1 MSNLML
7 VEKVKELPDE
17 YVDAVAAYIDKL
29 MSRKKSA
36 RGIASKYADVDL
48 IAKEKDAMS
57 EAFSGGV

>member
-36 RGIASKYADVDL
+36 RGIASKYANVDL

-57 EAFSGGV
+57 KAFSGGV

>member
-36 RGIASKYADVDL
+36 RGIASKYANVDL

>member
-36 RGIASKYADVDL
+36 RGIASKYANVDL
-48 IAKEKDAMS
+48 IAKEKDAMF

>member
-29 MSRKKSA
+29 MSRKNLHAELRPSTQ
-36 RGIASKYADVDL
+36 
-48 IAKEKDAMS
+48 MS
-57 EAFSGGV
+57 I